1 MAISIGDAMLKLGV
15 DKGNFDR
22 DMKGIG
28 ASIKK
33 HQKAIGIGMV
43 AVGTA
48 IVGVA
53 TKSVLS
59 FAAMGDEIAKMA
71 KRTGFTTEALSELRY
86 AAELSGTSLAG
97 VEKASRTLSG
107 AILDAGFG
115 LETYVRAFDKI
126 GLSYEDLKELSPE
139 DQFVTV
145 LEALAGVT
153 DESERAALAADLFG
167 RAGTQL
173 LPMLSDGSEGL
184 KEMREGAHDL
194 GLVFDKEASVA
205 AEKLTDAMTN
215 VKGSITGA
223 GLAIAEA
230 LIPILTPLLDKVT
243 DIVKQI
249 AEFAK
254 NNETL
259 TKVITGAGG
268 LLIGLGGVLLILPKL
283 KAAAIALGH
292 TLKTLLLNPIVLLIA
307 ALAALGLVTYNLM
320 QQDKASKKI
329 KEAYAKVVEEQAKAE
344 GKLTK
349 ELLEAQSAYNKLMLA
364 GGKLTAERREEF
376 EANQKI
382 IESWEDGTYVLNEQT
397 GQLELVTAGLDSAS
411 AATTKLRK
419 ESEKLADSLR
429 GTVADAF
436 MTYAGMGNL
445 TAAQFEQQKLLGRS
459 LGIPGLQAGGIIT
472 KPTLAM
478 IGERGPE
485 AVVPLG
491 KGMGTTNI
499 YVELDGRVIARAI
512 GQPLVD
518 EIRLRTGVRM

>member
-307 ALAALGLVTYNLM
+307 ALAALGYVTYSLIQKDILANKIN
-320 QQDKASKKI
+320 KASI
-329 KEAYAKVVEEQAKAE
+329 KLKEEQAKAE

-349 ELLEAQSAYNKLMLA
+349 EVLEAQKALNELRLEY
-364 GGKLTAERREEF
+364 GKLTPEQEEAILKSQESIALWEEGVYVINETTGALELYDDGLGKTTKETKKLTEAQKKQLAAFRETLGV
-376 EANQKI
+376 I
-382 IESWEDGTYVLNEQT
+382 
-397 GQLELVTAGLDSAS
+397 GQLFPGGFTEEKWAQWREAGLLTPQAIKGFAS
-411 AATTKLRK
+411 
-419 ESEKLADSLR
+419 
-429 GTVADAF
+429 
-436 MTYAGMGNL
+436 
-445 TAAQFEQQKLLGRS
+445 
-459 LGIPGLQAGGIIT
+459 GGIVT
-472 KPTLAM
+472 RPTLAM